1 MLQEQL
7 GPTVYGVVIALGAT
21 LLAAAIC
28 RLIIGRF
35 RPIPVARS
43 YAVLLAIG
51 FSYGRFTGLE
61 ALYDPET
68 KGTTIGAIAGMVLLC
83 SYWRLRTR
91 GMEPAEAS

>member
-7 GPTVYGVVIALGAT
+7 GPTVYGAVIALGAT

-28 RLIIGRF
+28 RLIIGRL

-68 KGTTIGAIAGMVLLC
+68 RGTTIGAIVGVMLLC
-83 SYWRLRTR
+83 AYWRSRARDVEL
-91 GMEPAEAS
+91 AKAS